1 MSLDPSRD
9 LQKAIVAALKAD
21 PDVVALVGQRIYDAV
36 PSGAA
41 FPYVTIGGDE
51 VTQDDAECLE
61 AFDIFSQIDVWS
73 RAVGQPEMKQIAGAV
88 RAVLHDA
95 VLTLDDYALVSL
107 QHQITRY
114 LVDPDGTTHHAA
126 ISLRALIDGESS
138 QN

>member
-21 PDVVALVGQRIYDAV
+21 SDVTNLVGQRVYDAV
-36 PSGAA
+36 PSGAT
-41 FPYVTIGGDE
+41 FPYITIGGDE

-61 AFDIFSQIDVWS
+61 GYEVFSQVDVWS

-88 RAVLHDA
+88 RYALHDA

-107 QHQITRY
+107 QHEITRY
-114 LVDPDGTTHHAA
+114 LADPDGSTHHAA
-126 ISLRALIDGESS
+126 VSLRALIDGDGGQS
-138 QN
+138 